1 MTGRDDPHPAS
12 ATEGAAVAGDRGAL
26 PPRRLWRTYTVEPMT
41 QAESSAT
48 PTAHAERYSPGE
60 IEKKWQQRWREER
73 LYEVDLRDESRPKY
87 YFLTMY
93 PYPSGDLHIGHWYAE
108 APADAAARYKRM
120 RGYNVLFPM
129 GYDAFGLPAENAAV
143 KAARA
148 GDKSVHP
155 ARLTY
160 QRIGRMT
167 EQFEQMGAMF
177 DWSKRIVTCDP
188 EYYKWNQWFFI
199 KMLEK
204 GLAYRKESFVNWDPV
219 DQTVLANEQVIDG
232 RGDRSGALIERR
244 LMPQWH
250 YRITDYAEELLD
262 FSGLDWPERVV
273 AMQTN
278 WIGRSEGAEVVFR
291 SEAGDEIPVFTTR
304 PDTLWGATFMVLAPE
319 HPLVARLTSPERR
332 AAVEA
337 YVERAG
343 HKSDLDR
350 MADTKEKSGEFIG
363 AYAVNPVNGARIPIW
378 TADYVLMG
386 YGTGAIMAVPYGD
399 QRDFEFARAFGL
411 EITPVV
417 RPDGVEGDL
426 RAADLTEAWAGP
438 GTMINSGP
446 LNGLVHNGMKGSAS
460 PAIAAAT
467 EYLASKGLG
476 RAQTTYRLR
485 DWLISRQ
492 RYWGTPIPVV
502 YCDDCG
508 MLPEKLENLPVI
520 LPEDVAFMPTGE
532 SPLKTHAGF
541 LATTCP
547 NCGGPAR
554 RETDTMDTFQD
565 SSWYWF
571 RYLSPH
577 DADRAFDPAL
587 AAKWTPVDTYTGG
600 IEHAILHLL
609 YSRFF
614 TKVLRDLGLTT
625 ADEPF
630 RRLRN
635 QGMILGSDN
644 EKMSK
649 SRGNVVNPD
658 DLVAQYG
665 ADTVRAYLMFLG
677 PWDQGAPWSYSGIDG
692 QFRFLG
698 RVWNLV
704 TGDQQ
709 AGEPGDITEADVRR
723 AVHHAIKEVTEDF
736 EAFRFNTA
744 IAELMTLQGALQ
756 RARAAGLAGSAEW
769 RAGVETLLLLL
780 APIAPHVTEEL
791 WRRSGHATSV
801 HLQPWP
807 THDPAAL
814 VADSVTLAVQVNGK
828 LRGRVEVAAQADE
841 ATVLAAVKAEPN
853 VARYLD
859 GKELVREVVVP
870 GRLVNLVVKG

>member
-1 MTGRDDPHPAS
+1 
-12 ATEGAAVAGDRGAL
+12 
-26 PPRRLWRTYTVEPMT
+26 
-41 QAESSAT
+41 
-48 PTAHAERYSPGE
+48 
-60 IEKKWQQRWREER
+60 
-73 LYEVDLRDESRPKY
+73 
-87 YFLTMY
+87 MY

-120 RGYNVLFPM
+120 RGFNVLFPM

-148 GDKSVHP
+148 GDTSVHP

-160 QRIGRMT
+160 ERIDRMT
-167 EQFEQMGAMF
+167 QQFEQMGAMF

-188 EYYKWNQWFFI
+188 EYYKWNQWFFV

-250 YRITDYAEELLD
+250 YRITDYADELLD

-278 WIGRSEGAEVVFR
+278 WIGRSEGAEVTFKT
-291 SEAGDEIPVFTTR
+291 EGDDDIIVFTTR

-319 HPLVARLTSPERR
+319 HPLVEKLTTPERL
-332 AAVEA
+332 AAVRA

-343 HKSDLDR
+343 HKTDLDR
-350 MADTKEKSGEFIG
+350 MTDAKEKSGEFIG
-363 AYAVNPVNGARIPIW
+363 AHAVNPVSGALIPIW
-378 TADYVLMG
+378 IADYVLMG

-411 EITPVV
+411 DIIPIV
-417 RPDGVEGDL
+417 RPDGLEGEL
-426 RAADLTEAWAGP
+426 RAAELQEAWAGP
-438 GTMINSGP
+438 GIMINSGP
-446 LNGLVHNGMKGSAS
+446 LDGLVHNGEKGRAS
-460 PAIAAAT
+460 PAIAAAI
-467 EYLASKGLG
+467 EYLEGKGIG

-502 YCDDCG
+502 YCDSCG
-508 MLPEKLENLPVI
+508 IVAEKLENLPVI
-520 LPEDVAFMPTGE
+520 LPQDVAFMPTGE
-532 SPLKTHAGF
+532 SPLKTHAAF
-541 LATTCP
+541 LETTCP
-547 NCGGPAR
+547 NCGGAAR

-577 DADRAFDPAL
+577 DSSRPFDPEL

-614 TKVLRDLGLTT
+614 TKVLRDLGFTD
-625 ADEPF
+625 ANEPF
-630 RRLRN
+630 KRLRN

-692 QFRFLG
+692 LARFLA
-698 RVWNLV
+698 RVWNL
-704 TGDQQ
+704 TLED
-709 AGEPGDITEADVRR
+709 AGAAKGGEFSEVELRR
-723 AVHHAIKEVTEDF
+723 AVNHAIKEVTEDM

-744 IAELMTLQGALQ
+744 IAELMTLQNAMQ
-756 RARAAGLAGSAEW
+756 KARAAGLGASGAW
-769 RAGVETLLLLL
+769 REGLEALLLLL
-780 APIAPHVTEEL
+780 APIAPHITEEL
-791 WRRSGHATSV
+791 WRRLGHQESV
-801 HLQPWP
+801 HVQPWP
-807 THDPAAL
+807 TYDPSAL
-814 VADSVTLAVQVNGK
+814 VADTLTLAVQVNGK
-828 LRGRVEVAAQADE
+828 LRGQVEVAANADD
-841 ATVLAAVKAEPN
+841 ATILAAAKAEPN
-853 VARYLD
+853 VARYV
-859 GKELVREVVVP
+859 GESQIVREIVVR
-870 GRLVNLVVKG
+870 GKLVNLVVKG